1 MSDFSDPIMLLDS
14 AFRDATTAA
23 FPEAGETDP
32 LITASKQAAL
42 GDFQSNVAMSLA
54 KRVGK
59 PPREVAAAI
68 VAKAGAN
75 PDLGKIAEPITDK
88 SIAGPGF
95 INIRLKGDALAA
107 LLVSMDTPALGVA
120 KPQTQE
126 TIAVDL
132 CGVNLAKQMHVGH
145 LRATIIGDALARVFE
160 RLGHKVVRQ
169 NHLGDW
175 GLPIAMV
182 TAKIAADAKSGKIS
196 LDKLTLDDLDRAYKQ
211 AQRECTADEA
221 GLAAVERFTLGPKAR
236 AELEEQVFGAREKLA
251 AAKQTLVKL
260 QAHDPEIYAVWQ
272 RIAKITVDE
281 CVAVCARLHAIV
293 RAEDTAGESSYSNEL
308 GEIVDDLAK
317 RGIAEESDGALV
329 VRLDGPDDLDE
340 RGQKITE
347 PCIIRKSDGGFLYA
361 TTDLAGIRRRVRKFG
376 ASRLVYAVDARQ
388 SLHFQ
393 QVFAAAR
400 KAGYA
405 KLADP
410 SRGGKNATLRHAGF
424 GMVLGDD
431 GRPFKTRSGD
441 NVKLTDLIDEAHQ
454 RASVE
459 VNRRSAALPE
469 AERDRIAEVVGVAA
483 IKYADLCNDRMKD
496 YVFSFDRMVAFE
508 GNTGPYL
515 LYAFARIKSILRK
528 ASAEK
533 QIDTGANAPFRK
545 APLAIVQPQEKTLA
559 LAILRY
565 PGVLRAMADSCE
577 PHRLSGFLYDLAG
590 AFSSFYDA
598 CPVLNADNEATML
611 SRLRLCDLTGR
622 VLEDGLTTLG
632 LPIVERM

>member
-1 MSDFSDPIMLLDS
+1 MSESSDPIALLDS
-14 AFRDATTAA
+14 AFRAATAAA
-23 FPEAGETDP
+23 FPEIGDADP

-42 GDFQSNVAMSLA
+42 GDFQANIAMSLS

-59 PPREVAAAI
+59 PPRDVAAAI
-68 VAKAGAN
+68 VAKAGAM
-75 PDLGKIAEPITDK
+75 PDLQRIAEPLTDK
-88 SIAGPGF
+88 SIAGHGF
-95 INIRLKGDALAA
+95 INIRLKGDALAS
-107 LLVSMDTPALGVA
+107 LLASMDTPALGVPA
-120 KPQTQE
+120 PEVTE

-182 TAKIAADAKSGKIS
+182 TAKIAADAKAGKID
-196 LDKLTLDDLDRAYKQ
+196 LATLRLDDLDRAYKQ
-211 AQRECTADEA
+211 AQRECTGDEA
-221 GLAAVERFTLGPKAR
+221 GLAAVERFDLGPKAR
-236 AELEEQVFGAREKLA
+236 AELEEQVSGAREKLA
-251 AAKQTLVKL
+251 AAKSTLVKL

-272 RIAKITVDE
+272 RIARITVDE
-281 CVAVCARLHAIV
+281 CVAVCARLHATV

-308 GEIVDDLAK
+308 GEIVDDLVN
-317 RGIAEESDGALV
+317 RNIAEESDGALV
-329 VRLDGPDDLDE
+329 VRLDGPGDLDD
-340 RGQKITE
+340 RGQRISE

-405 KLADP
+405 DMT
-410 SRGGKNATLRHAGF
+410 GGKVATLRHAGF
-424 GMVLGDD
+424 GMVLGED
-431 GRPFKTRSGD
+431 GRPFKTRSGE

-454 RASVE
+454 RASAE
-459 VNRRSAALPE
+459 VNRRSAALPD
-469 AERDRIAEVVGVAA
+469 AERDRIAEAVGVAA

-528 ASAEK
+528 AQAEK
-533 QIDTGANAPFRK
+533 RIDTGPNAPFRK

-565 PGVLRAMADSCE
+565 PGALKSMAEACE
-577 PHRLSGFLYDLAG
+577 PHRLCGFLYDLAG

-598 CPVLNADNEATML
+598 CPVLSADNEQTML

-622 VLEDGLTTLG
+622 VLYDGLTTLG
-632 LPIVERM
+632 LPTVERM

>member
-1 MSDFSDPIMLLDS
+1 MADSSDPIALLDS
-14 AFRDATTAA
+14 AFRGATAAA
-23 FPEAGETDP
+23 FPEIGDSDP

-42 GDFQSNVAMSLA
+42 GDFQSNVAMGLS

-59 PPREVAAAI
+59 PPREVATAI
-68 VAKAGAN
+68 VAKAAAM
-75 PDLGKIAEPITDK
+75 PELQQIAEPLSDK

-95 INIRLKGDALAA
+95 INIRLKGEALAA
-107 LLVSMDTPALGVA
+107 LLSAMDTPSLGVPA
-120 KPQTQE
+120 PDVKE

-160 RLGHKVVRQ
+160 RLGHKVIRQ

-182 TAKIAADAKSGKIS
+182 TAKIAADANSGKIN
-196 LDKLTLDDLDRAYKQ
+196 LDTLKLDDLDKAYKQ

-221 GLAAVERFTLGPKAR
+221 GLAAVERFQLGPKAR
-236 AELEEQVFGAREKLA
+236 AELEEQVRGAKEKLA
-251 AAKQTLVKL
+251 AAKLTLVKL
-260 QAHDPEIYAVWQ
+260 QSHDPEIYAVWQ

-281 CVAVCARLHAIV
+281 CVAVCGRLHATV

-308 GEIVDDLAK
+308 AEIVDDLVK

-329 VRLDGPDDLDE
+329 VRLDGPDDLDD

-347 PCIIRKSDGGFLYA
+347 PCIVRKSDGGFLYA

-405 KLADP
+405 RKP
-410 SRGGKNATLRHAGF
+410 NGENAPLRHAGF
-424 GMVLGDD
+424 GMVLGED

-454 RASVE
+454 RASAE

-515 LYAFARIKSILRK
+515 LYAFARINSILRK
-528 ASAEK
+528 AQAEK
-533 QIDTGANAPFRK
+533 SIDTGPGAPFRK
-545 APLAIVQPQEKTLA
+545 AALQIVQPQEKTLA

-565 PGVLRAMADSCE
+565 PGALKSMADACE
-577 PHRLSGFLYDLAG
+577 PHRLCGFLYDLAG

-598 CPVLNADNEATML
+598 CPVLAADNESTVL

-622 VLEDGLTTLG
+622 VLRDGLTTLG
-632 LPIVERM
+632 LPVVERM

>member
-1 MSDFSDPIMLLDS
+1 MSAFTDPIALLDA
-14 AFRDATTAA
+14 AFRSATSAA
-23 FPEAGETDP
+23 FPEVGDTDP

-42 GDFQSNVAMSLA
+42 GDFQSNVAMSLS

-59 PPREVAAAI
+59 PPREVATAI
-68 VAKAGAN
+68 VAKAAAN
-75 PDLGKIAEPITDK
+75 PELAQIAEPITDK

-95 INIRLKGDALAA
+95 INIRLRGDALAS
-107 LLVSMDTPALGVA
+107 LLASMDTTSLGVPA
-120 KPQTQE
+120 PEVKE

-145 LRATIIGDALARVFE
+145 LRATIIGDALARVYE

-182 TAKIAADAKSGKIS
+182 TAKIAVDAKAGKVNLNTLK
-196 LDKLTLDDLDRAYKQ
+196 LDQLDSAYKQ

-221 GLAAVERFTLGPKAR
+221 GLAAVEKFNLGPKAR
-236 AELEEQVFGAREKLA
+236 AELEEQVNGAREKLA
-251 AAKQTLVKL
+251 AAKLTLVKL
-260 QAHDPEIYAVWQ
+260 QAHDPEVFAVWQ

-281 CVAVCARLHAIV
+281 CVAVCARLHATV

-308 GEIVDDLAK
+308 GEIVDDMVK
-317 RGIAEESDGALV
+317 RGIAVESDGALV
-329 VRLDGPDDLDE
+329 VRLDGPDDLNDS
-340 RGQKITE
+340 GQKISE

-400 KAGYA
+400 KAGYTTM
-405 KLADP
+405 P
-410 SRGGKNATLRHAGF
+410 SGKAATLRHAGF

-454 RASVE
+454 RAGVE
-459 VNRRSAALPE
+459 VNRRSASLPE
-469 AERDRIAEVVGVAA
+469 AERDKIAEVVGVAA

-515 LYAFARIKSILRK
+515 LYAFARINSILRK
-528 ASAEK
+528 AQAEK
-533 QIDTGANAPFRK
+533 QIDTGPSAPFRK
-545 APLAIVQPQEKTLA
+545 APLSIVQPQEKTLA

-565 PGVLRAMADSCE
+565 PGALRSMADSCE
-577 PHRLSGFLYDLAG
+577 PHRLCGFLYDLAG

-598 CPVLNADNEATML
+598 CPVLNADNEATIL
-611 SRLRLCDLTGR
+611 SRLRLCDLAGR
-622 VLEDGLTTLG
+622 VLKDGLTTLG
-632 LPIVERM
+632 LPTVERM